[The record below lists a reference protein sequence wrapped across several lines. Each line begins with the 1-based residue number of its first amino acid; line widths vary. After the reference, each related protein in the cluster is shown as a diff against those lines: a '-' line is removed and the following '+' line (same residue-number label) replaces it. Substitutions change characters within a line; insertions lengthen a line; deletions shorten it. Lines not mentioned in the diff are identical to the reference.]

1 MTTINEKNFEIDKSR
16 ILCNLDLPLKSP
28 HQELKV

>member
-1 MTTINEKNFEIDKSR
+1 MTTINEKTLKS
-16 ILCNLDLPLKSP
+16 IKAEFCAIYTCHLSP